1 MFKEPA
7 AGPQFPFNGEPR
19 RLAYTTVELNTLS
32 QRAGAMLP
40 EVGFFQCSQAAL
52 EERLQ
57 EERAE
62 RAGILSEPELCQS
75 RRFFF

>member
-1 MFKEPA
+1 
-7 AGPQFPFNGEPR
+7 
-19 RLAYTTVELNTLS
+19 
-32 QRAGAMLP
+32 MLP

-75 RRFFF
+75 RRFFLDTCARPHLLG